1 MDEDLCDAGNVIE
14 QLNKEFDTLQNQY
27 NSLYDK
33 YQDSLETNIYL
44 MKKIK
49 IMENPPDTITYL
61 ESMGIL
67 TGKFKRKYKHTDI
80 VANHDCYVSIRSL
93 IFKTGIRYRNW
104 KPLDIYL
111 KKGEKLSMVG
121 QMKKNIVILDGSN
134 TIKEILLSYETISN
148 NLFYVRTNP
157 EPMGVFYTTKVMYP
171 SSLCD
176 VHIHE
181 AEY

>member
-27 NSLYDK
+27 DFLHDK
-33 YQDSLETNIYL
+33 YQGSLDRNIYF

-49 IMENPPDTITYL
+49 IMENPPDKITYL

-67 TGKFKRKYKHTDI
+67 TEPLKRKYKHTDI
-80 VANHDCYVSIRSL
+80 VAHHDCYVSIRSL

-111 KKGEKLSMVG
+111 NRGEKLSMVG
-121 QMKKNIVILDGSN
+121 QMKKNIVILDRSN
-134 TIKEILLSYETISN
+134 TIKKILLSYETISN

-157 EPMGVFYTTKVMYP
+157 EPMGLFYTTKVMYP

-176 VHIHE
+176 IHIHVE
-181 AEY
+181 DY